1 MTIVGEDTYPLTE
14 ANLEHLLRQQES
26 LRQVIES
33 ISSELELR
41 PLLTRIIRH
50 ACELIGADNGTIGLV
65 DEQRQIVRT
74 EAAYHMPESEIGAEM
89 SPGVGLAGQVFL
101 AQQPVILSRYG
112 DVEQPTIP
120 GLDEYAVIGLPIFW
134 GSRMIGF
141 FGIGA
146 APPRRFTKQDVETLT
161 IFARHA
167 AIAIEN
173 ARLFEAEKRRAAR
186 IAIINRVG
194 RLIAGSLDL
203 DQLLQTTVEAIA
215 EYFYYHNVAL
225 LLIDP
230 ADPETLVLR
239 ARSGIYVS
247 AVIGEYRQKISQ
259 GIIGAAIQDRHYL
272 LINDV
277 RRDPRYL
284 PVPGAETIYA
294 ELAVPIII
302 GDRLVGALNI
312 ESEQPMGE
320 EDAAGFE
327 IIADQLGV
335 TIENA
340 RLFAETQHALNETQ
354 LLYQTSQRISTAID
368 EDEVIEAYLEQVAV
382 RGRYACNVVLYE
394 FDELG
399 QRVAVAVRGRWT
411 PQEGLVQSEDRF
423 SYTRDALDPPLDA
436 GHTVTIADVYTDPR
450 VPSDLRQRQA
460 EAGRPALALIPLM
473 VRSQRIGLVVLS
485 YSGIQEWQVA
495 DLHPYQ
501 VTAAQLAAAIDSRR
515 QQQLLAERS
524 RQLAVFQERQRLARD
539 LHDSVTQLIFSMT
552 LIAQSIAP
560 AWRRDPAEAERRI
573 NRLLE
578 LSQSSLA
585 EMRALLAELRPLE
598 TVPPSPH
605 LEENQFLT
613 SNLNSAEGMPSE
625 ISNPPEAPKAK
636 YQIPLPGIVQLQ
648 RDGLVPALQSYIA
661 QVTREGLQ
669 INLDSSGYLRQP
681 LAQEETL
688 YRIAQEALNNVI
700 KHARAQQVELKL
712 RMDDQSVYLTVV
724 DDGVGFVPKPSS
736 SSTPRTPGKE
746 GVGVPP
752 VTQAGSGLG
761 LTTMR
766 ERAEALGGTVQ
777 WVSVSDK
784 GTTVTVTLPR
794 KN

>member
-1 MTIVGEDTYPLTE
+1 
-14 ANLEHLLRQQES
+14 
-26 LRQVIES
+26 
-33 ISSELELR
+33 
-41 PLLTRIIRH
+41 
-50 ACELIGADNGTIGLV
+50 
-65 DEQRQIVRT
+65 
-74 EAAYHMPESEIGAEM
+74 
-89 SPGVGLAGQVFL
+89 
-101 AQQPVILSRYG
+101 
-112 DVEQPTIP
+112 
-120 GLDEYAVIGLPIFW
+120 
-134 GSRMIGF
+134 MIGF

-146 APPRRFTKQDVETLT
+146 APPRRFSEQDVETLT

-173 ARLFEAEKRRAAR
+173 ARLFEAEKLRAAR

-215 EYFYYHNVAL
+215 EYLYYHNVAL

-230 ADPETLVLR
+230 TDPETLVLR
-239 ARSGIYVS
+239 ARSGIY
-247 AVIGEYRQKISQ
+247 ATPIIGNYRQNIGQ

-277 RRDPRYL
+277 WRDPRYL
-284 PVPGAETIYA
+284 PIPGAESICA

-302 GDRLVGALNI
+302 GDRLVGVLNI
-312 ESEQPMGE
+312 ESEQPMSE

-335 TIENA
+335 AIENA
-340 RLFAETQHALNETQ
+340 RLFAETQYALSETQ
-354 LLYQTSQRISTAID
+354 LLYQTSQRISTAMD
-368 EDEVIEAYLEQVAV
+368 EDGVIKAYLEQVAV

-423 SYTRDALDPPLDA
+423 PYTRDALDPPLDA
-436 GHTVTIADVYTDPR
+436 GQTVTIADVNTDPR
-450 VPSDLRQRQA
+450 VPPDLRQRQV
-460 EAGRPALALIPLM
+460 EAGRPALALIPLL
-473 VRSQRIGLVVLS
+473 VHSQRIGLVVLS
-485 YSGIQEWQVA
+485 YSGIQEWWVA

-501 VTAAQLAAAIDSRR
+501 VTAAQLAAVIDSRR
-515 QQQLLAERS
+515 QQQLLAERGQ
-524 RQLAVFQERQRLARD
+524 QLAVFQERQRLARD

-578 LSQSSLA
+578 LSQSALA

-598 TVPPSPH
+598 SASPSQQRP
-605 LEENQFLT
+605 EENQFLT
-613 SNLNSAEGMPSE
+613 RHLKSAEGTQSE
-625 ISNPPEAPKAK
+625 ISKLPKARRAK
-636 YQIPLPGIVQLQ
+636 SQILLPGIVQLQ
-648 RDGLVPALQSYIA
+648 REGLVAALQSYIA
-661 QVTREGLQ
+661 QVTRDGLQ
-669 INLDSSGYLRQP
+669 VNLDFSGYLRQP

-700 KHARAQQVELKL
+700 KHARAQRVELKL
-712 RMDDQSVYLTVV
+712 QTDDHSVYLMIV
-724 DDGVGFVPKPSS
+724 DDGVGFVPKPTSPPS
-736 SSTPRTPGKE
+736 PLTPGQE
-746 GVGVPP
+746 GVDVPP
-752 VTQAGSGLG
+752 ATRAGSGLG
-761 LTTMR
+761 LMTMR
-766 ERAEALGGTVQ
+766 ERAETLGGTVQ
-777 WVSVSDK
+777 WVSVPGR

-794 KN
+794 KH